1 MSITSRVTNAVM
13 VSVRRNPKQTHV
25 RSMTYSVIALLSLLS
40 ITWLYGYIVMYDNN
54 KSEIPKSKCS
64 INFISDLSDA
74 QLNPVAGERHM
85 ITPPQGGKLSLL
97 CFETTQGNMNL
108 LVHERWAPIGVARL
122 LEMVQNR
129 YFETKIP
136 LFRCTDACQFGLAGD
151 PKFTERFSDRLQDD
165 PMWLPPGPNHQENS
179 QGVRRYPQGYFTYA
193 GGGNH
198 TRTNQFVLTLKPNKF
213 MGGGSPWEVPMGELV
228 GKESFE
234 TMSKFYTGYGEKGP
248 PQGLLRREGNSIKV
262 QTEWPLLDYITGCKI
277 VDEVTLPN

>member
-1 MSITSRVTNAVM
+1 MVITSRLTNAIM
-13 VSVRRNPKQTHV
+13 VSVKRNPKQTHV
-25 RSMTYSVIALLSLLS
+25 RTMTYSVTAFLSLLS
-40 ITWLYGYIVMYDNN
+40 ITWLYGYIVMDDTG
-54 KSEIPKSKCS
+54 SEIQQSKCP
-64 INFISDLSDA
+64 IKFISDLSDA
-74 QLNPVAGERHM
+74 QLHPVAGDRHM
-85 ITPPQGGKLSLL
+85 VTPPQGGKLSLL

-151 PKFTERFSDRLQDD
+151 PAFTERFSSRLLDD
-165 PMWLPPGPNHQENS
+165 PMWLPPGQNHRENS

-198 TRTNQFVLTLKPNKF
+198 TRSNQFVLTLKPNKF
-213 MGGGSPWEVPMGELV
+213 MGGGSPWEVPIGELV

-248 PQGLLRREGNSIKV
+248 PQGLLHREGNSIKV
-262 QTEWPLLDYITGCKI
+262 QTEWPLLDYITGCTL